1 MLIASFFVTAWGY
14 QVFWNNLV
22 LNIWQLFTTVDVI
35 NTMKI
40 SYGVFF
46 AIVVAISLVY
56 NPKAIKSHSEGY
68 HNLFDAYSNSNSILI
83 ENSRLGNRRS
93 HPEQVYRC
101 GDHLVRIGT
110 HG

>member
-1 MLIASFFVTAWGY
+1 MKKLGTFICIMLMLISSYFVTAWGY

-35 NTMKI
+35 NTMQI

-56 NPKAIKSHSEGY
+56 NPKVTETTDSIGEAFKILLSKAIVKVITIC
-68 HNLFDAYSNSNSILI
+68 LTLI
-83 ENSRLGNRRS
+83 
-93 HPEQVYRC
+93 VTAI
-101 GDHLVRIGT
+101 VF
-110 HG
+110 

>member
-1 MLIASFFVTAWGY
+1 MKKLGTFICIMLMLISSYFVTAWGF

-35 NTMKI
+35 NTMQI

-56 NPKAIKSHSEGY
+56 NPKVTETTDSIDKAFKILLSKAIVKVTIC
-68 HNLFDAYSNSNSILI
+68 LTLI
-83 ENSRLGNRRS
+83 
-93 HPEQVYRC
+93 VTAI
-101 GDHLVRIGT
+101 VF
-110 HG
+110 

>member
-56 NPKAIKSHSEGY
+56 NPKVTETTDSIDKAFKILLSKAIVKVITIC
-68 HNLFDAYSNSNSILI
+68 LTLI
-83 ENSRLGNRRS
+83 
-93 HPEQVYRC
+93 VTAI
-101 GDHLVRIGT
+101 VF
-110 HG
+110 